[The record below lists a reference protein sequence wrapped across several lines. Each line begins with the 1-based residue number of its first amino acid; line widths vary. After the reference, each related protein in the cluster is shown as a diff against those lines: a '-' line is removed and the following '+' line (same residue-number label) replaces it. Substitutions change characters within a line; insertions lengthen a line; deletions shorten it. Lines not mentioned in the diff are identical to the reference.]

1 MGNEKAQRLTSAPR
15 LLDQLASLTSIRD
28 LELIEFNLLKTL
40 NGLLRPTSLSLV
52 RLNAKGV
59 PTLEIVYGDERCRV
73 CQEHLTL
80 TREMEQ
86 ADAHIQTYEV
96 QYHTLPVDRGVM
108 TVFALTSTRVGRSYL
123 QVTSDKTM
131 SHLDSHLMSGVLQIY
146 RNFFSLMQHS
156 QTDELTGL
164 ANRKTFDDC
173 VAKVHDLI
181 PQEFEPIDHERR
193 STPVMNYWLVMVDI
207 DHFKLV
213 NDRFGHL
220 YGDEVL
226 VILAQLLKA
235 SFREDDMMFRF
246 GGEEF
251 VLIIRCLDQ
260 ATCRATLER
269 FRQEV
274 ESCSI
279 PQVGHITVSLGATRM
294 SRQTFTATM
303 IDYAD
308 KAMYHSK
315 HHGRNQVTFFEDLL
329 ARGLQTIEDFKS
341 AEISF
346 F

>member
-1 MGNEKAQRLTSAPR
+1 VAIEKAQRLTSVPR

-28 LELIEFNLLKTL
+28 LELIEFSLLTTL

-52 RLNAKGV
+52 RLNSKGQ
-59 PTLEIVYGDERCRV
+59 PTMEILYGDDRCTV
-73 CQEHLTL
+73 HQEQLSL
-80 TREMEQ
+80 SRELEQ
-86 ADAHIQTYEV
+86 ADVHIQTYEM
-96 QYHTLPVDRGVM
+96 QYHTIPLEKGVM
-108 TVFALTSTRVGRSYL
+108 MVFALTSTRAGRSYL
-123 QVTSDKTM
+123 QVVSDKPM
-131 SHLDSHLMSGVLQIY
+131 SNLDSHLMSGVLQIY

-181 PQEFEPIDHERR
+181 PQEFEPVDHERR
-193 STPVMNYWLVMVDI
+193 STPAMNYWLVMVDI
-207 DHFKLV
+207 DHFKSV

-226 VILAQLLKA
+226 VILAQQMKA

-251 VLIIRCLDQ
+251 VLIIRCVDQ
-260 ATCRATLER
+260 TACRATLER
-269 FRQEV
+269 FRHEV
-274 ESCSI
+274 ESRSI
-279 PQVGHITVSLGATRM
+279 PQVGHITISLGVTRM
-294 SRQTFTATM
+294 SRETFTATM

-308 KAMYHSK
+308 KALYYSK
-315 HHGRNQVTFFEDLL
+315 HHGRNQVTFFEDLVV
-329 ARGLQTIEDFKS
+329 RGLENLEDFKA

>member
-1 MGNEKAQRLTSAPR
+1 MKSAPR

-28 LELIEFNLLKTL
+28 LELLEFSLLKTL
-40 NGLLRPTSLSLV
+40 NSLLRPTNLSLI
-52 RLNAKGV
+52 RLDAKGK
-59 PTLEIVYGDERCRV
+59 PTVEIVYGDDRCSV
-73 CQEHLTL
+73 LHENLVL
-80 TREMEQ
+80 SKAMEQ

-96 QYHTLPVDRGVM
+96 QNHSITIEQGVM
-108 TVFALTSTRVGRSYL
+108 VAFALTSTRAGRSYL
-123 QVTSDKTM
+123 QITSDRAM
-131 SHLDSHLMSGVLQIY
+131 SALDSHLMSGVLQIY

-173 VAKVHDLI
+173 VAKVHELI
-181 PQEFEPIDHERR
+181 PPEFDPVDHERR
-193 STPVMNYWLVMVDI
+193 STPSLNYWLVMVDI

-226 VILAQLLKA
+226 VLLAQQMRS

-251 VLIIRCLDQ
+251 VLIVRCVDQ
-260 ATCRATLER
+260 AACRKTLER
-269 FRQEV
+269 FRNDVEV
-274 ESCSI
+274 RAI
-279 PQVGHITVSLGATRM
+279 PQVGHITISLGVTRM
-294 SRQTFTATM
+294 SRETFTATM
-303 IDYAD
+303 VDYAD
-308 KAMYHSK
+308 KALYYSK
-315 HHGRNQVTFFEDLL
+315 HNGRNQVTFFEDLL
-329 ARGLQTIEDFKS
+329 AQGLESIEDFKS